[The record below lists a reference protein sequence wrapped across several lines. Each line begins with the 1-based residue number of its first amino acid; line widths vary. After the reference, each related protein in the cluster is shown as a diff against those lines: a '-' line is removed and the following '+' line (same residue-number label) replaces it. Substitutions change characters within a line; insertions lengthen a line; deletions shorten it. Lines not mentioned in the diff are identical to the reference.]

1 MYGGC
6 EAVLPKCPEKAQ
18 PRCCLLSLQVSRTNF
33 HKGCHTNNGNCKW
46 TSITLCFD
54 FSRKNGNDE
63 QCFRAQ
69 NILHP
74 PCAQVS
80 CQHVLAISTKINKK
94 YHFLNLF
101 TPGTPWLIII
111 TTKSYHNLV
120 SSFRLP
126 LVGMAKRQTFRHVTR
141 WQGTAGLKTSI
152 ISLAVLLV

>member
-1 MYGGC
+1 MA
-6 EAVLPKCPEKAQ
+6 AVKQFYRSVPKKHSLDVAF
-18 PRCCLLSLQVSRTNF
+18 CL
-33 HKGCHTNNGNCKW
+33 CKW
-46 TSITLCFD
+46 GQLIFIKAATRSTSIVNGHQYLTLCFD
-54 FSRKNGNDE
+54 FFRKNGNDE

-111 TTKSYHNLV
+111 TTNSYHNLV